1 MDKREF
7 SIKVEQMEK
16 QAERGDYETA
26 MKIADK
32 IDWRRV
38 PNVVQL
44 TRVAEIYE
52 KNGEYREAREILLL
66 AFERAPMARGILVHL
81 IELAL
86 MEHDSAVAEKYY
98 REFLDLAPGDSRQ
111 YVLRY
116 SILKEKGAA
125 AVQKIPPLERYISEE
140 LDEERMYELAELYH
154 EAGRHAECVEL
165 CDRIAVM
172 FGTGQW
178 VEKALLL
185 KMEREEQP
193 LTEYQQNLLDNREAY
208 EAQLEAMEENY
219 QSRDAAAEDAEPQ
232 SAEELSEE
240 PVHSVVSEAAEEE
253 TAGFRVEVDDVE
265 KPAVQDEIDAEIEAH
280 LEKLEAERSE
290 MLRDA
295 RQNEAAAA
303 VVRAE
308 RARAELGAEGER
320 VGVAD
325 QAAQTEVSDVAEEVL
340 EGKKFEASGENILEN
355 LPEAAVEEGAEKIA
369 EGTAVET
376 MPDYSADIEPVKSEK
391 AADVSEPTEADDI
404 TRVLPDIRKALEEKT
419 AAEDMGETKILPR
432 LKNGGMERKTEAASG
447 ETAEE
452 VMRTVADTVQTPQT
466 TQPEEKPKAAEQ
478 TETEDQAELPGTF
491 NCCIEGK
498 TAEEGLNAAIS
509 RLKEIHAA
517 TGIRNTAAK
526 IKAGRLNTR
535 GVQNSAEKIAGKD
548 LIIEEAGDLSSESI
562 SELLALIAADG
573 GKRTVL
579 LVDNPL
585 QLSRL
590 TEQYPSLAAAFCRE
604 SNTTEAGMRTQGQSS
619 DAEVET
625 RVETSEQERR
635 TEEAQIEEKAE
646 NRQQSA
652 AERAYEEEALDI
664 DAFAHYAS
672 DYAKKIDCV
681 ITGKS
686 MLALYERIEIM
697 QEDGVRLSRKNAEAL
712 IEEVAD
718 RAEKP
723 PLLKRIG
730 GLFSHK
736 YDKEGM
742 LILKEDDFIS

>member
-38 PNVVQL
+38 PNVIQL

-52 KNGEYREAREILLL
+52 KNGEYREAQEILLL
-66 AFERAPMARGILVHL
+66 ALERAPMARGILAHL
-81 IELAL
+81 IELVL
-86 MEHDSAVAEKYY
+86 MEHDSAAAEKYY
-98 REFLDLAPGDSRQ
+98 HEFLELAPEDSRQ

-125 AVQKIPPLERYISEE
+125 ATQKIPPLERYISEE

-165 CDRIAVM
+165 CDRIAVL
-172 FGTGQW
+172 FGMGQW

-185 KMEREEQP
+185 KLEGEGQP
-193 LTEYQQNLLDNREAY
+193 LTEYQQNLLDNREAT
-208 EAQLEAMEENY
+208 E
-219 QSRDAAAEDAEPQ
+219 
-232 SAEELSEE
+232 
-240 PVHSVVSEAAEEE
+240 EAAEFRTE
-253 TAGFRVEVDDVE
+253 TGKDEASAAR
-265 KPAVQDEIDAEIEAH
+265 DEIDAEIEAH
-280 LEKLEAERSE
+280 LEQLEAERSE

-308 RARAELGAEGER
+308 RARAALETETAPPRTVGA
-320 VGVAD
+320 VAR
-325 QAAQTEVSDVAEEVL
+325 TEAPE
-340 EGKKFEASGENILEN
+340 
-355 LPEAAVEEGAEKIA
+355 LPEERERASEAVKEATEEEAGEIA
-369 EGTAVET
+369 GEV
-376 MPDYSADIEPVKSEK
+376 SEK
-391 AADVSEPTEADDI
+391 AAREEAVKPLEAAGEDTAEQPADVEAVESEKNVKIPETAEAEDI
-404 TRVLPDIRKALEEKT
+404 TRVLPDVRKALEKK
-419 AAEDMGETKILPR
+419 AAEENMGETRILPR
-432 LKNGGMERKTEAASG
+432 LKNAKMEQKADEMRGRA
-447 ETAEE
+447 AEE
-452 VMRTVADTVQTPQT
+452 AVKAADATQ
-466 TQPEEKPKAAEQ
+466 TQPEIQSEAAE
-478 TETEDQAELPGTF
+478 ETRAVEQAKNPGSF
-491 NCCIEGK
+491 NCLIEGK
-498 TAEEGLNAAIS
+498 TAGEGLNAAIS
-509 RLKEIHAA
+509 RLKEIHTA

-526 IKAGRLNTR
+526 IRAGRLNVR

-548 LIIEEAGDLSSESI
+548 LIVEEAGDLSPESI
-562 SELLALIAADG
+562 TELLELIAADE
-573 GKRTVL
+573 GKRTIL

-590 TEQYPSLAAAFCRE
+590 VERYPMLEAAFCGGQDAKAAAE
-604 SNTTEAGMRTQGQSS
+604 IGGSDQALDAGT
-619 DAEVET
+619 ET
-625 RVETSEQERR
+625 RAEASEKTQR
-635 TEEAQIEEKAE
+635 TELSRSGEAAE
-646 NRQQSA
+646 SRRQSA
-652 AERAYEEEALDI
+652 AERAYEEEELDI
-664 DAFAHYAS
+664 DAFAHYAG

-730 GLFSHK
+730 GMFSRK